1 MCKGKLPKWT
11 KACVCFLAISE
22 CSCRAKTIEASI
34 FEYDEEKEMMVDKWR
49 RECLSIG
56 IIIQT

>member
-1 MCKGKLPKWT
+1 MTQLVSPIYICAPD
-11 KACVCFLAISE
+11 
-22 CSCRAKTIEASI
+22 IEASI

-49 RECLSIG
+49 CECLSIG